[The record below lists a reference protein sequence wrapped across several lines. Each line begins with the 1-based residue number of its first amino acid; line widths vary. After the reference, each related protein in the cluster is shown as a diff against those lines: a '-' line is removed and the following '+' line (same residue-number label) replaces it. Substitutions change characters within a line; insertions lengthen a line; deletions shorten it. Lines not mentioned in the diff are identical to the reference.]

1 MSIIDPR
8 SDITGLI
15 LAGGQGRR
23 MGGVDKGLVEL
34 AGKTMVQHAFERLHP
49 QVASVL
55 INANRNIPE
64 YEKIGVPVVSDIIG
78 DYAGPLAGMASGLRA
93 STTDYVLTAP
103 CDSPMLAPDL
113 ASRMAQALTSEDGDI
128 AVAHDGERMHPVF
141 ALLRRDLL
149 VDLLEFLDT
158 GGRKIDIWFERHD
171 TVVVD
176 FSDRVESFANVN
188 RPEDKQRLQVELSRS

>member
-1 MSIIDPR
+1 MPIIDPR

-23 MGGVDKGLVEL
+23 MGGADKGLVEL
-34 AGKTMVQHAFERLHP
+34 AGKSMVQRAFDRLHP

-93 STTDYVLTAP
+93 STTNYVLTAP

-113 ASRMAQALTSEDGDI
+113 ASRMAQALTGEDGDI

-149 VDLLEFLDT
+149 ADLLEFLET
-158 GGRKIDIWFERHD
+158 GGRKIDIWFERHH